1 METVWFML
9 IAAMLAIYVVLD
21 GFDFG
26 AGILHLFVA
35 RTDAERR
42 TVLAAIGPVWDG
54 NEVWLLASGGTL
66 VFAFPKVYAAGFSGF
81 YLPLMIVLW
90 LLILRGISIEFR
102 SQEKNPLWRSFW
114 DGVFWLS
121 STLMAI
127 VLGAALGNV
136 IRGVPLDATGF
147 FTGPLFTNFLPGL
160 RPGVLDWYTVLVG
173 LFTLC
178 VLAAHGAVY
187 LVWKTT
193 GDVHARSQALAGKLW
208 IGVIVLG
215 ILATIGT
222 AVVQPALYP
231 ALLARPLTWLLA
243 LGVVGG
249 LVEVFVWLRQGRE
262 LYAFLASAVFIVCML
277 AATAAGIYPNMLVST
292 LDSRYNLTVFN
303 AATGAT
309 ALQVGLTWWIPALLL
324 AIFYFTLLF
333 RSFRGKVALGPDGHG
348 Y

>member
-1 METVWFML
+1 METIWFML
-9 IAAMLAIYVVLD
+9 IAVMLAIYVVLD
-21 GFDFG
+21 GFDLG
-26 AGILHLFVA
+26 AGILHLIVA
-35 RTDAERR
+35 RTDTERR

-66 VFAFPKVYAAGFSGF
+66 FFAFPKVYAAGFSGF

-102 SQEKNPLWRSFW
+102 SQEKNRLWRSFW
-114 DGVFWLS
+114 DGVFWFS
-121 STLMAI
+121 STLLAI

-136 IRGVPLDATGF
+136 IRGVPLDETGF
-147 FTGPLFTNFLPGL
+147 FTGPLFTNFLPGPH
-160 RPGVLDWYTVLVG
+160 PGVLDWYTVLVG

-208 IGVIVLG
+208 IGVVVLG
-215 ILATIGT
+215 LLATIGT
-222 AVVQPALYP
+222 AQVQPALYP
-231 ALLARPLTWLLA
+231 ALLARPLAWLLT
-243 LGVVGG
+243 LGIVAG
-249 LVEVFVWLRQGRE
+249 LAGVFVWLRQRRE
-262 LYAFLASAVFIVCML
+262 LHAFLASTGFIVCML
-277 AATAAGIYPNMLVST
+277 AATATGMYPRMLVST
-292 LDSRYNLTVFN
+292 LDSRYNLTALN
-303 AATGAT
+303 SATGT
-309 ALQVGLTWWIPALLL
+309 TGLQAGLIWWIPALLL

-333 RSFRGKVALGPDGHG
+333 RSFRGKVALGSDGHG